1 MTTPTLSTTADLLP
15 LLPEMVL
22 VGGAFALLILDL
34 FLELSFAPEKALQF
48 RVGRVLG

>member
-34 FLELSFAPEKALQF
+34 FLDSQRREVTHGLAL
-48 RVGRVLG
+48 L